1 MASLGI
7 LSDPSIPLP
16 FLLDAINHAEVGHLP
31 RNQQLTVVS
40 DAGAQGPYQ
49 FLTKNLHDMGYGMP
63 LNIPVSDIQDYKK
76 SRALAGQYVTG
87 FSEELGFKTPLEQL
101 VAYTAGP
108 QFAAD
113 WVARGAHIEELGP
126 RTQSYIK
133 RAAQYLND
141 NFQPDTQ
148 DPPPAP
154 AINTGD
160 QQMAMNAAQPMQFGQ
175 PIDPNYAL
183 HIYQRAAAGDP
194 QAIATLNTISNMPR
208 GHHSGINPE
217 QAFIAA
223 QDAQMA
229 ATPSNAPKPVLAEAG
244 NNTAVNPQFFGHYQ
258 DGALSETPANNNN
271 NGGGG
276 LLSTAAYADAN
287 DGFQPVPTGD
297 GPRRIEITDANSMM
311 RPAISM
317 PTPTYRDNRR
327 DKAVMSLAKPKSDI
341 NDLLIAMGAAGL
353 RGSAEGGLQGL
364 AGMGEAYTRYKAAE
378 QDALAKYNAALAK
391 AQGKGGKGGSAM
403 SGVIVNDALNR
414 VDPLLNAWTT
424 GFGSYLKV
432 LPTSDAKKVQNL
444 LATIKGNIGFDKLQ
458 AMRDASPTGGAL
470 GQVSERELTF
480 LQSVFGSLEQDQ
492 NAEDLRY
499 NLGVLRYVYNSIIHG
514 EGNHPYQMPDRT
526 VPLTPGTTH
535 HPRSAGA
542 LEEADKI
549 VGIN

>member
-1 MASLGI
+1 
-7 LSDPSIPLP
+7 
-16 FLLDAINHAEVGHLP
+16 
-31 RNQQLTVVS
+31 
-40 DAGAQGPYQ
+40 
-49 FLTKNLHDMGYGMP
+49 
-63 LNIPVSDIQDYKK
+63 
-76 SRALAGQYVTG
+76 
-87 FSEELGFKTPLEQL
+87 
-101 VAYTAGP
+101 
-108 QFAAD
+108 
-113 WVARGAHIEELGP
+113 
-126 RTQSYIK
+126 
-133 RAAQYLND
+133 
-141 NFQPDTQ
+141 
-148 DPPPAP
+148 
-154 AINTGD
+154 
-160 QQMAMNAAQPMQFGQ
+160 MAMNAAQPMQFGQ

-297 GPRRIEITDANSMM
+297 GPRRVEITDANSMM

-378 QDALAKYNAALAK
+378 RDALSKYNAALAK